1 MYHIK
6 PDKRSQTSAQMIVNS
21 FEQLIKQKPY
31 TDITISDIQRHS
43 SVSRSTFYRLFDNM
57 DDIVIYLCDQRIQLP
72 AGTLP
77 IRYATDMFDCAQL
90 LFQKWL
96 NQEDLLALIVN
107 IHREDII
114 YRSCA
119 QYLSLYENILLR
131 DLQNTPIKRQN
142 ITSTIY
148 VMVGMLVTWIHSGKK
163 DSTEEM
169 MADFRQV
176 LDDFY
181 LILKRKK
188 EQSE

>member
-1 MYHIK
+1 
-6 PDKRSQTSAQMIVNS
+6 
-21 FEQLIKQKPY
+21 
-31 TDITISDIQRHS
+31 
-43 SVSRSTFYRLFDNM
+43 
-57 DDIVIYLCDQRIQLP
+57 
-72 AGTLP
+72 
-77 IRYATDMFDCAQL
+77 L

-188 EQSE
+188 KQSE